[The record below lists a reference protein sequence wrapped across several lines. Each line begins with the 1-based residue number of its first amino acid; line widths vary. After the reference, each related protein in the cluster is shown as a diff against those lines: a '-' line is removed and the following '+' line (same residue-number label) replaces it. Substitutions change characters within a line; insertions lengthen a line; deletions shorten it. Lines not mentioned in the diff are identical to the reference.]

1 MLREVRGGP
10 ADRRHHHGANGSRAS
25 RSSTESARESRA
37 DWYAMMLAFAL
48 CVAQIPLSGAL
59 DVGAPTVDHMPKKP
73 TRYESSSMHP
83 KTYASGETIGVDHG
97 ERDVGGGV
105 HHPGARTMAA
115 QAKAASFEEAYVSSE
130 ARQKL
135 ESVRMAEAAME
146 EDEHFLRSQEGIG
159 RRQLEEMREARL
171 ALQKTMAEVE
181 QAESLLRAEIEKRQ
195 STVATATPPK
205 VASAASSA
213 AVTSRGASERPL
225 MRSEA
230 RSKLS

>member
-83 KTYASGETIGVDHG
+83 K
-97 ERDVGGGV
+97 RDVGGGV